1 MTYTTPIFGIANREG
16 TDLTT
21 SGVFTLSTSTPEYPA
36 PPFTIG
42 TICPTSNEGEAVYA
56 TASTAVTQYDAC
68 QITYLYSATPITST
82 IAATQRG
89 AVVGFAL
96 QTMTTGQYG
105 WFQIGGVATIGT
117 VATATANGLLY
128 TSATAGKLTSVLAT
142 GSTVQIVGVSM
153 MVTSTTTNGT
163 AQLAGPTPYVGAVS

>member
-1 MTYTTPIFGIANREG
+1 MTFTTPIFGNTNREG

-21 SGVFTLSTSTPEYPA
+21 SGVFTLSTSTPEYPG
-36 PPFTIG
+36 PPFSLG
-42 TICPTSNEGEAVYA
+42 TTCPTSNEGIAVYC

-68 QITYLYSATPITST
+68 QITYLYAATPITST

-89 AVVGFAL
+89 AVIGVAA
-96 QTMTTGQYG
+96 QTMTTGQFG
-105 WFQIGGVATIGT
+105 WFFIDGVVTVGT

-142 GSTVQIVGVSM
+142 GSTVLVTDMSM
-153 MVTSTTTNGT
+153 MATSTTTNGT
-163 AQLAGPTPYVGAVS
+163 AQIAGRAFIGATS